1 MPKNMTPGDLN
12 GIASL
17 LLLADGRFPSGG
29 HAHSGGIEAAVAD
42 GRVQEPD
49 DLHAFLV
56 GRLHSAGTTAGA
68 LAAAGCGLAGSERA
82 AHAGAWCA
90 LDAEADARIT
100 APALRATS
108 RRQGRQLLRAGR
120 AAWPGDVL
128 DGLVAAVPAGAH
140 HPVALGAVASA
151 GAVAPEEAALAAV
164 YDSVCGPAMAAVRL
178 LGLDPFRVHSLLADL
193 APAME
198 AAAAEAGRR
207 STGPLSQL
215 PAVAAPLLDL
225 SAEVHAGSEVRLFAS

>member
-1 MPKNMTPGDLN
+1 MGRDLS

-17 LLLADGRFPSGG
+17 LVLADGRFPSGG
-29 HAHSGGIEAAVAD
+29 HAHSGGVEAAVAA

-49 DLHAFLV
+49 DLRGFLV
-56 GRLHSAGTTAGA
+56 GRLHTAGA
-68 LAAAGCGLAGSERA
+68 VAAALAAVACGLACREAPA
-82 AHAGAWCA
+82 ADAWRA

-120 AAWPGDVL
+120 AAWPSDAL
-128 DGLVAAVPAGAH
+128 DRVAGALPAGAH
-140 HPVALGAVASA
+140 HPVALGVVASA
-151 GAVAPEEAALAAV
+151 AGMAPEEAAMAAA

-178 LGLDPFRVHSLLADL
+178 LGLDPFTVHSLLADL

-198 AAAAEAGRR
+198 AAATEAAPR
-207 STGPLSQL
+207 SEGPFSEL

-225 SAEVHAGSEVRLFAS
+225 SAQTHANSEMRLFAS

>member
-1 MPKNMTPGDLN
+1 MGGDLS
-12 GIASL
+12 GMASL
-17 LLLADGRFPSGG
+17 LVLADGRFPSGG
-29 HAHSGGIEAAVAD
+29 HAHSGGVEAAVAD
-42 GRVQEPD
+42 GRVQEPY

-56 GRLHSAGTTAGA
+56 GRLHTAGAVAAA
-68 LAAAGCGLAGSERA
+68 LAAASCGLARCGGDPA
-82 AHAGAWCA
+82 AHAGDWCA
-90 LDAEADARIT
+90 LDAEADVRIT

-120 AAWPGDVL
+120 AVWPCDSL

-151 GAVAPEEAALAAV
+151 GGMAPNEAAMAAT

-178 LGLDPFRVHSLLADL
+178 LGLDPFTVHSLLADL

-198 AAAAEAGRR
+198 AVAAEATRR
-207 STGPLSQL
+207 AEGPLDEL
-215 PAVAAPLLDL
+215 PAVAAPLLDI
-225 SAEVHAGSEVRLFAS
+225 SAEIHAISEARLFAS